1 MCEFVGLGTE
11 IERLGTNYIRFGTM
25 NLYIFVSYIKFVHVF
40 KVVSQSMSVRR
51 QHLVRNGKH

>member
-11 IERLGTNYIRFGTM
+11 IERLGTNYICFGTM

>member
-40 KVVSQSMSVRR
+40 KVVSQSMSVR
-51 QHLVRNGKH
+51 